1 MLILNDLSLRI
12 AGRLLLDHASLT
24 LPAGTKAGLVGR
36 NGTGKTTLFRAIT
49 GDMSS
54 ETGSISLPKNTRIG
68 QVAQEAP
75 GTEEPLIDIVLKA
88 DVERTALM
96 AEEQT
101 TGDPHRIAEIHMR
114 LADIDAHSAE
124 SRAATILAGL
134 GFDTDAQQR
143 PASSFSGGWRMR
155 VALAAVLFSEPDLL
169 LLDEPT
175 NYLDLEGTLWLE
187 TYVAKYPHTVLL
199 ISHDR
204 DLLNRAVNSIIHLDK
219 QKLTFWRGGYDQF
232 ERQRAEQAELQ
243 EKGRVKQEAARKHL
257 QSFVDRFRAKASKAR
272 QAQSRIKALEKMKPI
287 AALAN
292 DTVRPFNF
300 PEPVKTV
307 ASPIIA
313 LDKVDVGYSPGAPIL
328 KKMTL
333 RIDADDRIA
342 LLGANGNGKS
352 TFAKLLAGRLKQETG
367 TMTVAPGLKVAIFA
381 QHQLDDLRP
390 DENAYEHVRRL
401 MPEAPES
408 KVRGR
413 VAQFGLSTEKMNTPA
428 KDLSGG
434 EKARLLMGL
443 SAFEGPNLFILDEPT
458 NHLDIDSRESL
469 ILALNDFP
477 GAVILI
483 SHDRH
488 LLEATADRL
497 WLVKDGHVN
506 PYDGDL
512 ADYRQLVT
520 GVSGDRKERREAE
533 KASKADR
540 RREAAQRRAA
550 LEPVAK
556 EIRATEALM
565 DRIRKRIDGIE
576 DELANPAVYEKD
588 PSTATRL
595 AKERSQLSATLAGHE
610 EKWLALSAEYEAGT
624 AESGIPPVLT
634 IARRP
639 ARLTWN
645 CWTSARSAACMAPRT
660 TAIRRASSAPRS
672 RAMPIAYTTP
682 TAS

>member
-1 MLILNDLSLRI
+1 MLIINDLSLRI

-36 NGTGKTTLFRAIT
+36 NGTGKTTLFKAIT
-49 GDMSS
+49 GDFSS
-54 ETGSISLPKNTRIG
+54 ESGSISLPKNTRIG

-75 GTEEPLIDIVLKA
+75 GTEEPLIEIVLKA
-88 DVERTALM
+88 DVERTALL

-101 TGDPHRIAEIHMR
+101 ATDPHRIAEIHVR

-134 GFDTDAQQR
+134 GFDDEAQRR

-187 TYVAKYPHTVLL
+187 NYVSKYPHTVLL

-204 DLLNRAVNSIIHLDK
+204 DLLNRAVNSIVHLD
-219 QKLTFWRGGYDQF
+219 QKKMTFWRGGYDQF
-232 ERQRAEQAELQ
+232 ERQFAEQRELQ

-287 AALAN
+287 AALMEDN
-292 DTVRPFNF
+292 VRPFSF
-300 PEPVKTV
+300 PEPAKTV
-307 ASPIIA
+307 ASPIVA
-313 LDKVDVGYSPGAPIL
+313 LDRVNVGYQADKPIL

-352 TFAKLLAGRLKQETG
+352 TFAKLLAGRLKAESGSVTI
-367 TMTVAPGLKVAIFA
+367 APGLKVAIFA

-408 KVRGR
+408 KVRAR
-413 VAQFGLSTEKMNTPA
+413 VAQFGLPTEKMNTAA

-443 SAFEGPNLFILDEPT
+443 SAFDGPNLFILDEPT
-458 NHLDIDSRESL
+458 NHLDIDSREAL
-469 ILALNDFP
+469 IMALNDFP

-497 WLVKDGHVN
+497 WLVKDGSVN

-512 ADYRQLVT
+512 EDYKALVT
-520 GVSGDRKERREAE
+520 GVSGDRREKREAD
-533 KASKADR
+533 KASKADK
-540 RREAAQRRAA
+540 RREAAARRASM
-550 LEPVAK
+550 EPLAK

-576 DELANPAVYEKD
+576 DQLADPKLYEKD
-588 PSTATRL
+588 PTTATQL
-595 AKERSQLSATLAGHE
+595 AKERSQLGTQLNGHE
-610 EKWLALSAEYEAGT
+610 EKWLAMSAEYEEGI
-624 AESGIPPVLT
+624 AE
-634 IARRP
+634 
-639 ARLTWN
+639 
-645 CWTSARSAACMAPRT
+645 
-660 TAIRRASSAPRS
+660 
-672 RAMPIAYTTP
+672 
-682 TAS
+682 

>member
-1 MLILNDLSLRI
+1 MLTINDLSLRI

-24 LPAGTKAGLVGR
+24 LPTGAKAGLVGR

-49 GDMSS
+49 GDLSA
-54 ETGSISLPKNTRIG
+54 ETGSIGLPKNTRIG

-88 DVERTALM
+88 DVERAALM
-96 AEEQT
+96 AEEKT
-101 TGDPHRIAEIHMR
+101 ATDPHRIAEIHMR

-124 SRAATILAGL
+124 ARAATILAGL
-134 GFDTDAQQR
+134 GFDAEAQKR

-187 TYVAKYPHTVLL
+187 NYLSKYPHTVLL

-204 DLLNRAVNSIIHLDK
+204 DLLNKAVNSIVHLDQK
-219 QKLTFWRGGYDQF
+219 KLTFWRGGYDQF

-243 EKGRVKQEAARKHL
+243 EKSRVKQEAARKHL

-272 QAQSRIKALEKMKPI
+272 QAQSRIKALERMKPI
-287 AALAN
+287 AAMIE
-292 DTVRPFNF
+292 DSVKPFSF

-313 LDKVDVGYSPGAPIL
+313 IDNAAVGYRPGKPIL
-328 KKMTL
+328 KKLSL

-352 TFAKLLAGRLKQETG
+352 TFAKLLAGRLKAESG

-390 DENAYEHVRRL
+390 EENAYEHVRRL
-401 MPEAPES
+401 MPDAPEA
-408 KVRGR
+408 KVRAR
-413 VAQFGLSTEKMNTPA
+413 VAQMGLSTEKMQTPA

-443 SAFEGPNLFILDEPT
+443 ASFEGPNLFILDEPT
-458 NHLDIDSRESL
+458 NHLDIDSREAL
-469 ILALNDFP
+469 IHALNDFP

-497 WLVKDGHVN
+497 WLVKDGSVA

-512 ADYRQLVT
+512 DDYRQEVT
-520 GVSGDRKERREAE
+520 GVSGDRRERREAD
-533 KASKADR
+533 KASKAER
-540 RREAAQRRAA
+540 RRDAAQRRQA
-550 LEPVAK
+550 LEPLAK

-565 DRIRKRIDGIE
+565 ERIRKRIDGIE
-576 DELANPAVYEKD
+576 DLLADPRLYEKE
-588 PSTATRL
+588 PSAATQL
-595 AKERSQLSATLAGHE
+595 AKERSDLSNALAGHE
-610 EKWLALSAEYEAGT
+610 ERWLTLSAEYEEGI
-624 AESGIPPVLT
+624 AE
-634 IARRP
+634 
-639 ARLTWN
+639 
-645 CWTSARSAACMAPRT
+645 
-660 TAIRRASSAPRS
+660 
-672 RAMPIAYTTP
+672 
-682 TAS
+682 

>member
-1 MLILNDLSLRI
+1 MLVVQDLTFRI
-12 AGRLLLDHASLT
+12 AGRTLLEEASVVIPT
-24 LPAGTKAGLVGR
+24 GAKAGFVGR
-36 NGTGKTTLFRAIT
+36 NGTGKTTLFKLVT
-49 GDMSS
+49 GEWAAES
-54 ETGSISLPKNTRIG
+54 GSISFPKAAKIG

-75 GTEEPLIDIVLKA
+75 GSAISLLDFVLAA
-88 DVERTALM
+88 DKERASLLAEAETA
-96 AEEQT
+96 T
-101 TGDPHRIAEIHMR
+101 DPTRIGEIHTR
-114 LADIDAHSAE
+114 LADIGAHSAE
-124 SRAATILAGL
+124 ARAATILSGL
-134 GFDTDAQQR
+134 GFSHEAQAR
-143 PASSFSGGWRMR
+143 PCSDFSGGWRMR

-187 TYVAKYPHTVLL
+187 NYVSKYPHTVLL

-204 DLLNRAVNSIIHLDK
+204 DLLNRAVNSIVHLDQK
-219 QKLTFWRGGYDQF
+219 KLTFWRGGYDQF
-232 ERQRAEQAELQ
+232 ERQRAEQLELQ

-287 AALAN
+287 AAMIE
-292 DTVRPFNF
+292 DSVQPFSF

-307 ASPIIA
+307 ASPIVA
-313 LDKVDVGYSPGAPIL
+313 LEGVSVGYQPGSPIL
-328 KKMTL
+328 RKMTL

-352 TFAKLLAGRLKQETG
+352 TFAKLLAGRLKPEAG

-390 DENAYEHVRRL
+390 EENAYEHVRRL
-401 MPEAPES
+401 MPDAPES
-408 KVRGR
+408 KVRAR
-413 VAQFGLSTEKMNTPA
+413 VAQFGLSTEKMNTAA

-469 ILALNDFP
+469 IHALNDFP

-497 WLVKDGHVN
+497 WFVKDGAVN

-512 ADYRQLVT
+512 EDYKTLVT
-520 GVSGDRKERREAE
+520 GVSSNRREQKEAD

-550 LEPVAK
+550 LEPLAK

-565 DRIRKRIDGIE
+565 DRIRKRIDVIE
-576 DELANPAVYEKD
+576 DELANPALYEKD

-595 AKERSQLSATLAGHE
+595 AKERSQLSATLAQNE
-610 EKWLALSAEYEAGT
+610 DKWLSMSAEYEEGI
-624 AESGIPPVLT
+624 AE
-634 IARRP
+634 
-639 ARLTWN
+639 
-645 CWTSARSAACMAPRT
+645 
-660 TAIRRASSAPRS
+660 
-672 RAMPIAYTTP
+672 
-682 TAS
+682 

>member
-1 MLILNDLSLRI
+1 MLIINDLSLRI

-36 NGTGKTTLFRAIT
+36 NGTGKTTLFKAIT
-49 GDMSS
+49 GDFSS
-54 ETGSISLPKNTRIG
+54 ESGSISLPKNTRIG

-88 DVERTALM
+88 DVERAALLT
-96 AEEQT
+96 EEQT
-101 TGDPHRIAEIHMR
+101 ATDPHRIAEIHIR

-134 GFDTDAQQR
+134 GFDDEAQRR

-187 TYVAKYPHTVLL
+187 NYVSKYPHTVLL

-204 DLLNRAVNSIIHLDK
+204 DLLNRAVNSIVHLD
-219 QKLTFWRGGYDQF
+219 QKKMTFWRGGYDQF
-232 ERQRAEQAELQ
+232 ERQFAEQRELQ

-287 AALAN
+287 AALMEDN
-292 DTVRPFNF
+292 VRPFSF

-307 ASPIIA
+307 ASPIVA
-313 LDKVDVGYSPGAPIL
+313 LDRVNVGYQADKPIL

-352 TFAKLLAGRLKQETG
+352 TFAKLLAGRLKAETG
-367 TMTVAPGLKVAIFA
+367 SVTIAPGLKVAIFA

-401 MPEAPES
+401 MPDAPES
-408 KVRGR
+408 KVRAR
-413 VAQFGLSTEKMNTPA
+413 VAQFGLPTEKMNTAA

-443 SAFEGPNLFILDEPT
+443 SAFDGPNLFILDEPT
-458 NHLDIDSRESL
+458 NHLDIDSREAL
-469 ILALNDFP
+469 IMALNDFP

-497 WLVKDGHVN
+497 WLVKDGTVN

-512 ADYRQLVT
+512 EDYKALVT
-520 GVSGDRKERREAE
+520 GVSGDRREKREAD
-533 KASKADR
+533 KASKADK
-540 RREAAQRRAA
+540 RREAAARRAA
-550 LEPVAK
+550 MEPLAK

-565 DRIRKRIDGIE
+565 DRTRKRIDGIE
-576 DELANPAVYEKD
+576 DQLADPKLYEKD
-588 PSTATRL
+588 PTTATQL
-595 AKERSQLSATLAGHE
+595 AKERSQLGAQLNGHE
-610 EKWLALSAEYEAGT
+610 EKWLAMSAEYEEGV
-624 AESGIPPVLT
+624 AE
-634 IARRP
+634 
-639 ARLTWN
+639 
-645 CWTSARSAACMAPRT
+645 
-660 TAIRRASSAPRS
+660 
-672 RAMPIAYTTP
+672 
-682 TAS
+682 

>member
-1 MLILNDLSLRI
+1 VRRNIGDLPSAVVSAKTPLMLIINDLSLRI

-36 NGTGKTTLFRAIT
+36 NGTGKTTLFKAIT
-49 GDMSS
+49 GDMAA
-54 ETGSISLPKNTRIG
+54 ETGSVSLPKNTRIG

-101 TGDPHRIAEIHMR
+101 ATDPHRIAEIHMR

-134 GFDTDAQQR
+134 GFDADAQQR

-204 DLLNRAVNSIIHLDK
+204 DLLNRAVNSIVHLDK
-219 QKLTFWRGGYDQF
+219 QKLTFWRGAYDQF
-232 ERQRAEQAELQ
+232 ERQHAEQAMLQ
-243 EKGRVKQEAARKHL
+243 EKSRVKQEAARKHME
-257 QSFVDRFRAKASKAR
+257 SFVERFRAKASKAR
-272 QAQSRIKALEKMKPI
+272 QAQSRLKALERMKPI
-287 AALAN
+287 AAVVN
-292 DTVRPFNF
+292 ESVRPFSF

-307 ASPIIA
+307 ASPIVA
-313 LDKVDVGYSPGAPIL
+313 LDHVNVGYQPGSPIL

-390 DENAYEHVRRL
+390 EENAYEHVRRL

-408 KVRGR
+408 KVRAR
-413 VAQFGLSTEKMNTPA
+413 VAQFGLATEKMNTPA

-469 ILALNDFP
+469 IHALNDFP

-488 LLEATADRL
+488 LIEATADRL

-512 ADYRQLVT
+512 ADYRQQVT
-520 GVSGDRKERREAE
+520 GVAGDRKERREAE

-540 RREAAQRRAA
+540 RREAAQRRNAM
-550 LEPVAK
+550 EPVAK

-595 AKERSQLSATLAGHE
+595 AKERSQLTQTLAGHE
-610 EKWLALSAEYEAGT
+610 EKWLALSAEYEEGT
-624 AESGIPPVLT
+624 AE
-634 IARRP
+634 
-639 ARLTWN
+639 
-645 CWTSARSAACMAPRT
+645 
-660 TAIRRASSAPRS
+660 
-672 RAMPIAYTTP
+672 
-682 TAS
+682 